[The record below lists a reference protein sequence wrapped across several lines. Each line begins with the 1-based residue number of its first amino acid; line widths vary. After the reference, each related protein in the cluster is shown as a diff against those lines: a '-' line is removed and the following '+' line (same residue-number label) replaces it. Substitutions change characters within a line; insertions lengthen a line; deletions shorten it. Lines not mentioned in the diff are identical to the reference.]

1 VKKLLLIALVVLVAG
16 CSIPGGDRALPGDT
30 VSVYYTLKVDNAVID
45 SNVGKTPLTF
55 KVGSNEMIKGFD
67 LGVVGM
73 AAGEERTFSVSPDQG
88 YGISGT
94 NPLAGKTLVFTV
106 KMASITKAK

>member
-1 VKKLLLIALVVLVAG
+1 VKTLLLIAFVVLVAG
-16 CSIPGGDRALPGDT
+16 CTIPGSDRVVPGDT

-55 KVGSNEMIKGFD
+55 KVGSGEMIKGFD

-73 AAGEERTFSVSPDQG
+73 AVGEERTFSVSPADG
-88 YGISGT
+88 YGTSG
-94 NPLAGKTLVFTV
+94 NHPLAGKTLAFTV
-106 KMASITKAK
+106 KIAEIKK